1 MKDEQLQPRQTN
13 PSLTRIRM
21 ASRII
26 VIFFIGFTLISG
38 IIFYNNIVSIQS
50 KTEDYRLFLKIYRYP
65 FGLANN
71 YFSNFLNLSKNTS
84 KTYSQ
89 INDMTSA
96 LSEV

>member
-1 MKDEQLQPRQTN
+1 
-13 PSLTRIRM
+13 M

-38 IIFYNNIVSIQS
+38 ITFYNNIVSIQS
-50 KTEDYRLFLKIYRYP
+50 KTEDYHLFLKIYRYP

>member
-1 MKDEQLQPRQTN
+1 MKDEQLQPRHTN
-13 PSLTRIRM
+13 PSLNRIRM

-26 VIFFIGFTLISG
+26 IIFFLGFTFISG
-38 IIFYNNIVSIQS
+38 IIFYNSIVSIQS
-50 KTEDYRLFLKIYRYP
+50 KTDDYHLFLKMYRYP

-71 YFSNFLNLSKNTS
+71 YFSNFFNLTKNTT
-84 KTYSQ
+84 KTYNQ